1 MQIKDKEV
9 FKYNSMYKM
18 NIFGNVI
25 WTLRGVLVVPV
36 HIQIYVELEI
46 SPTVYPIQLSD
57 HLFIYPLSTFFYFF
71 YCIIW
76 IIFIYQHRG
85 RFNYFV
91 LSCTQLKL
99 PNKVKLVLC
108 IVCVWFMIFLKNGC

>member
-57 HLFIYPLSTFFYFF
+57 HLFIYPLSGSYSYTNIVEGLIILFY
-71 YCIIW
+71 
-76 IIFIYQHRG
+76 
-85 RFNYFV
+85 
-91 LSCTQLKL
+91 
-99 PNKVKLVLC
+99 LVLNLNSQ
-108 IVCVWFMIFLKNGC
+108 IK